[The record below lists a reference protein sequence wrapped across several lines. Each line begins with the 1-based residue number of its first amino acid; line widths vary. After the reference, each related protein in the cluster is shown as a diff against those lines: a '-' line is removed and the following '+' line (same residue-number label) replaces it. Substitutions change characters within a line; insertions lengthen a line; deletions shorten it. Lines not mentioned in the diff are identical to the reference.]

1 MKLKPLLDKVVV
13 KKIDEKESISK
24 GGILLPKSAQEKPNI
39 AVVIS
44 VGPGGHIDGEDVKM
58 VVKPSDKIVYS
69 KYSGT
74 EFKIDNEDYVLLKQA
89 DILAIIED

>member
-13 KKIDEKESISK
+13 KKLEETESVTK

-39 AVVIS
+39 ALVVS
-44 VGPGGHIDGEDVKM
+44 VGPGGKIDGEDVKM
-58 VVKPSDKIVYS
+58 VVKPNDKIVYS
-69 KYSGT
+69 KYAGT
-74 EFKIDNEDYVLLKQA
+74 EFKIDNEDYVLLKQS

>member
-13 KKIDEKESISK
+13 KKIDEKESVSK

-58 VVKPSDKIVYS
+58 VVKPNDKIVYS